1 MSYDGFH
8 PLLTVS
14 RTKFCRKCRES
25 NSIPLP
31 LCNVT
36 IERRNC
42 EIYLKMSFTA
52 ESGSAQL
59 RVERWWR
66 CRGRNGISDIRRWE
80 VITAAALDT
89 VIAGYLLHIS
99 VLSNTHNM

>member
-66 CRGRNGISDIRRWE
+66 CRGKNGISDIRRWE

-99 VLSNTHNM
+99 VLSNTHNT

>member
-1 MSYDGFH
+1 MLPSVSYDGFH

-59 RVERWWR
+59 RVERWWS
-66 CRGRNGISDIRRWE
+66 CYGGGGGMGLAILGDGR
-80 VITAAALDT
+80 
-89 VIAGYLLHIS
+89 
-99 VLSNTHNM
+99 

>member
-59 RVERWWR
+59 RVEVERWWS
-66 CRGRNGISDIRRWE
+66 CYGGGGGMGLAILGDGR
-80 VITAAALDT
+80 
-89 VIAGYLLHIS
+89 
-99 VLSNTHNM
+99 

>member
-59 RVERWWR
+59 RVERW

-99 VLSNTHNM
+99 VLSNTHNT